1 MSAKT
6 KILLVDDDVDIL
18 DFISY
23 NLHKN
28 GYVVEEAIN
37 GLVAIEKTKSFLPD
51 LILMD
56 VMMPVMDG
64 FTACKEIKATPNLED
79 IPIVFLTAKSEENSE
94 LEGFDSGAEDYIT
107 KPIKPRILLS
117 RIRAILGRSKKNN
130 NEIERIDYGNLI
142 IDKDTY
148 LVTYE
153 GKEFSLPKKEFELL
167 FLLASK
173 PGKVYT
179 RERILEEV
187 WGTDVFVVDR
197 TIDVHIRK
205 LRGKLNDRI
214 ITTIKGVGYKFE
226 K

>member
-1 MSAKT
+1 MSQKS

-28 GYVVEEAIN
+28 GYVVEEAVN
-37 GLVAIEKTKSFLPD
+37 GIEAIEKTKSFLPD

-56 VMMPVMDG
+56 LMMPKMDG
-64 FTACKEIKATPNLED
+64 LTACKKIKEISSLAD
-79 IPIVFLTAKSEENSE
+79 IPVIFLTAREEESSE
-94 LEGFDSGAEDYIT
+94 LSGFEAGAEDYIT
-107 KPIKPRILLS
+107 KPLKPRILMS
-117 RIRAILGRSKKNN
+117 RIKAILGRSKKNHEGPTQIN
-130 NEIERIDYGNLI
+130 YGDLI

-148 LVTYE
+148 LVHYKE
-153 GKEFSLPKKEFELL
+153 KEFSLPKKEFELL

-173 PGKVYT
+173 PGKVFT
-179 RERILEEV
+179 RESILEEV

-205 LRGKLNDRI
+205 LREKLNEKLI
-214 ITTIKGVGYKFE
+214 STIKGVGYKFE